1 MTKREKERGEEVL
14 KDSSTGI
21 SSSNEFCKKTG
32 KKKEKERRTKRGERE
47 GRKKRITSVLGDRAR
62 AKNRISGDVKRR
74 VSARRLAAPRSR

>member
-14 KDSSTGI
+14 KDSSTEI

-32 KKKEKERRTKRGERE
+32 KMKEKERITKRGGERRTE
-47 GRKKRITSVLGDRAR
+47 KRVTSVLGDRAR

>member
-32 KKKEKERRTKRGERE
+32 KKKEKERITKRGGERRTE
-47 GRKKRITSVLGDRAR
+47 KKSNVG
-62 AKNRISGDVKRR
+62 
-74 VSARRLAAPRSR
+74 SR